1 MQQKLDIEE
10 IKQKLYNKLEPS
22 GWALKLRSFIYSS
35 DFDNIITQLARLSL
49 DGKRFTPPLSQM
61 FKAFEECPVNDL
73 KVIILGQDPYPQFG
87 VADGIAFSCSNTK
100 ELQPSL
106 SYVLDEI
113 NRTVYK
119 GHPGSLDVDLTRWS
133 NQGVLMLNTALT
145 TTVNKI
151 GQHYT
156 IWQPFIAYLFDQLT
170 WHKNGLVYVYMGKEA
185 KSWEDAVNDNNLKI
199 FTAHPASAA
208 YQQQQTWDCKD
219 MFNVTNEFLA
229 KNYNTKIIW

>member
-1 MQQKLDIEE
+1 MQQKLDISE
-10 IKQKLYNKLEPS
+10 IKQKMFDKLEPS
-22 GWALKLRSFIYSS
+22 GWGKIFKSFIFSS
-35 DFDNIITQLARLSL
+35 DFDKMILQLAQLSS
-49 DGKRFTPPLSQM
+49 DGKRFTPPL
-61 FKAFEECPVNDL
+61 KDVLRAFQECPYDDL
-73 KVIILGQDPYPQFG
+73 KVIIVGQDPYPQFG
-87 VADGIAFSCSNTK
+87 VADGIAFSCSKTN

-106 SYVLDEI
+106 KYMLNEVV
-113 NRTVYK
+113 RTVYS
-119 GHPGSLDVDLTRWS
+119 GHPESTDVDLKRWS

-170 WHKNGLVYVYMGKEA
+170 WHKDGLVYVYMGKEA

-208 YQQQQTWDCKD
+208 YQQLKTWDCKD